1 MTDMTGNI
9 LNRVRRLPK
18 PTKPAQALQ
27 PLFEAVSNAMHAI
40 EDQFPAT
47 AITSGHINITITN
60 LAAPARSQIIIAD
73 NGIGL
78 TNDRFLAF
86 CTTDTDFK
94 LPRGGKGIGRLLWLD
109 AFDRIKVTSIFEE
122 GVRRL
127 QRSFRFQLS
136 QLDQITDETIE
147 PAKDGAVVGTVLEFS
162 GLRGSYATKF
172 PGQPDRL
179 IRYFGAHFFAEFI
192 LEKAPQITLFV
203 DDRTAIFPGDV
214 RDLLASE
221 RGRET
226 ITTKEYGEL
235 ALASFVCKK
244 AASTEFD
251 GLHQL
256 HFAANGRTVTTRKID
271 GIIGIG
277 RFGEADDLVYHGC
290 VAGTF
295 LDERVNQERTQF
307 NFDETV
313 SDDIAKIC
321 AEKIRTGALRPEVES
336 FDSNRLQTMQDF
348 LVEYPSF
355 QFETAESLLT
365 KTPKNATTAE
375 EFAKAL
381 IPTRIRRDQVRNREV
396 KRIVETLGGAG
407 EIPKDFGEAIRR
419 AADDVRAEEQRQL
432 TEYVLRRK
440 IVLDVL
446 DVLIR
451 RVRETESGR
460 DDHHLE
466 STLHQFI
473 CPMKLRGDDPSR
485 IERSDHD
492 LWIIDERLVFAKYFA
507 SVSVRK
513 EVESADRG
521 SAKGPCGRRSLA

>member
-321 AEKIRTGALRPEVES
+321 AEKICTGALRVCPKSSSSQTKLSEHEA
-336 FDSNRLQTMQDF
+336 NRG
-348 LVEYPSF
+348 E
-355 QFETAESLLT
+355 AEKS
-365 KTPKNATTAE
+365 E
-375 EFAKAL
+375 C
-381 IPTRIRRDQVRNREV
+381 VS
-396 KRIVETLGGAG
+396 G
-407 EIPKDFGEAIRR
+407 EIFKILGQAATAIEPSEG
-419 AADDVRAEEQRQL
+419 A
-432 TEYVLRRK
+432 
-440 IVLDVL
+440 
-446 DVLIR
+446 
-451 RVRETESGR
+451 
-460 DDHHLE
+460 
-466 STLHQFI
+466 F
-473 CPMKLRGDDPSR
+473 DDPPP
-485 IERSDHD
+485 
-492 LWIIDERLVFAKYFA
+492 W
-507 SVSVRK
+507 
-513 EVESADRG
+513 
-521 SAKGPCGRRSLA
+521 